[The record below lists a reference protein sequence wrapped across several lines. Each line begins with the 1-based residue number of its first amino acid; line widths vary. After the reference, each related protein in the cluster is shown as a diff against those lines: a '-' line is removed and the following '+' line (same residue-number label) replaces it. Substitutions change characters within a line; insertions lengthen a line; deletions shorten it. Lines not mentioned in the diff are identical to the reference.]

1 LKYEYDILPF
11 PHAGYQ
17 GQNAFQILSGDNLPV
32 DSSKAF
38 NPEDP
43 GLLLSEARTW
53 LDFIIPGASFENA
66 DAIGR
71 SRVIEGTYGESLPT
85 NVGFGISYV
94 LPIIVNGLLAE
105 PNTYFIIEN
114 PEAHVHPF
122 GQSRIGKFLA
132 QVAGAGV
139 NVVIETHSEHVINGI
154 RLASLTGKI
163 KPGDVIVNFV
173 TRPEDETSPVREI
186 DLTDFG
192 DLTAYPK
199 GFFDQEQ
206 ADIAAIIREKRKKL

>member
-1 LKYEYDILPF
+1 L
-11 PHAGYQ
+11 
-17 GQNAFQILSGDNLPV
+17 
-32 DSSKAF
+32 
-38 NPEDP
+38 
-43 GLLLSEARTW
+43 
-53 LDFIIPGASFENA
+53 
-66 DAIGR
+66 
-71 SRVIEGTYGESLPT
+71 
-85 NVGFGISYV
+85 
-94 LPIIVNGLLAE
+94 
-105 PNTYFIIEN
+105 
-114 PEAHVHPF
+114 HPF
-122 GQSRIGKFLA
+122 GQSRIGKVLA